1 MTIVESMTTKQ
12 AQSILAP
19 FNCLETKPIHSPEEK
34 ISVQQAVLQLT
45 HSSDNQILGVLADSF
60 DQAMR
65 SLQAYTQALGY
76 RPPSEITPCADAVY
90 LKFNPLSGLCY
101 ASPYTGEH
109 RGVLISFQSDD
120 ANGVNE
126 MCGHLPLD
134 LFDL

>member
-1 MTIVESMTTKQ
+1 MTIVGSMTTKQ
-12 AQSILAP
+12 AQTILAP
-19 FNCLETKPIHSPEEK
+19 FNCLETKAIHSSEEK
-34 ISVQQAVLQLT
+34 RSVQQAVLQLVQN
-45 HSSDNQILGVLADSF
+45 SDNQILGILANSF
-60 DQAMR
+60 DQALR
-65 SLQAYTQALGY
+65 SLQAYTKALGHQ
-76 RPPSEITPCADAVY
+76 PPTEIEPCADAVY

-120 ANGVNE
+120 ADGVNE